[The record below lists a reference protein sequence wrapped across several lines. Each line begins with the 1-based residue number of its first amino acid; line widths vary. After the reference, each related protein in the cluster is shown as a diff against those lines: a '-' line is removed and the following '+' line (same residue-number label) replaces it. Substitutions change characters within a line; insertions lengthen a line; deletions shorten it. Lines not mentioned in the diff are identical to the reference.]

1 MISKKHSKYISK
13 DKIMLAYSENIQRIS
28 TLDSETIKLLQSEI
42 NIDLARKK
50 GLTIFFLESE
60 RTFGAIYR
68 DPTSVIIHQD
78 TIYIITMV
86 NNKLSL
92 DFKAP
97 ITEVTFTK
105 TLTLD
110 LNIIHDSHF
119 LVFGR
124 KKKDSSPVTTVKVC
138 DENRLLGID
147 HNFLINYLENLKSK
161 YMSEDF
167 LLESLEKG
175 YYPSDLVDISNLGND
190 YKVYSEFIAK
200 KISERDI
207 SVYYP
212 NIFNPEIIQKSSL
225 LELEKI
231 LKEYE
236 FKEFSLVELTRSSNN
251 DIKLGNYIYEIDKRG
266 NIKLILNPLLTV
278 FDRNGNSIQVFDK
291 NRYVESKSSFL
302 EIKNEDIY
310 DFQLFGSEMMVNNV
324 QSADNSQ
331 LAGTIDS
338 PNLFGTAIREIF
350 LGTAYSSLKGM
361 SGMLSQI
368 NQTIKSNKIETIS
381 TIEDSRL
388 VQLILNDRTDI
399 EFKGISIYYDF
410 NRKMGNIKNKKSEIG
425 HIERNNQEVDIT
437 SKIREYKELLDSGLI
452 DDQEFKSLK
461 KKLLGL
467 K

>member
-1 MISKKHSKYISK
+1 MVSKEHSKYISK

-60 RTFGAIYR
+60 RTFGAIYH

-110 LNIIHDSHF
+110 LNIIHNSHF

-124 KKKDSSPVTTVKVC
+124 KKEDSSPVTTVKIC
-138 DENRLLGID
+138 DENKLLGID

-167 LLESLEKG
+167 LLESLDKG
-175 YYPSDLVDISNLGND
+175 YYPSDLVEISNLGND
-190 YKVYSEFIAK
+190 FKVYSEFIAK
-200 KISERDI
+200 KISERNI
-207 SVYYP
+207 SVINP
-212 NIFNPEIIQKSSL
+212 NIFNPEIVQESSL
-225 LELEKI
+225 IELEKI
-231 LKEYE
+231 VIEYG
-236 FKEFSLVELTRSSNN
+236 FKEFSVVELTRSSNSEIN
-251 DIKLGNYIYEIDKRG
+251 LGNYIYEIDKQG

-278 FDRNGNSIQVFDK
+278 FDRNGKSIQVFDK
-291 NRYVESKSSFL
+291 KRYLESKSSFL

-310 DFQLFGSEMMVNNV
+310 DFQLFGSEMMVNKV
-324 QSADNSQ
+324 QSKDNSN

-338 PNLFGTAIREIF
+338 PNLFGTAIRELF
-350 LGTAYSSLKGM
+350 LGTAYSNLKGM
-361 SGMLSQI
+361 SGMLSQL

-381 TIEDSRL
+381 TIEDTRV
-388 VQLILNDRTDI
+388 VQLIFKDQTDI
-399 EFKGISIYYDF
+399 EFKGIAIYYDF
-410 NRKMGNIKNKKSEIG
+410 NRKMGNIKNKKNEFNQ
-425 HIERNNQEVDIT
+425 IENNSQDVDVMA
-437 SKIREYKELLDSGLI
+437 KIKEYKDLLDSKII
-452 DDQEFKSLK
+452 DEEEFKSLK
-461 KKLLGL
+461 KKLLDL
-467 K
+467 